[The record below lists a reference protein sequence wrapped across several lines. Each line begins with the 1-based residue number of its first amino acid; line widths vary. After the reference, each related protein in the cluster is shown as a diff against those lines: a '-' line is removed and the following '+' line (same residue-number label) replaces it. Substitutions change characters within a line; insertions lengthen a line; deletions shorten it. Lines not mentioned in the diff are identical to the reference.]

1 MRTTV
6 SFLFAAAL
14 AGSALAQSPAPAP
27 APAPVKIPR
36 PSQHA
41 VVTQTVG
48 LTDVT
53 ITYSRP
59 RVKGRTIWGALV
71 PYDKVWRTGAN
82 EATMISFSD
91 DVTINGQKLP
101 KGTYSLHTIPEPDE
115 WTIIFNSVADQ
126 WGSYSYDQSKDT
138 LRVKSK
144 AQPAEFREW
153 LTFDFPAV
161 SNDSATVAMR
171 WGGIAVPFTI
181 GTNTTAT
188 VLANLRASTSA
199 AAADDWQTSY
209 RAATFAYDNK
219 MDSDATRW
227 IEQSLKA
234 KETMN
239 NLWLRAQMYQRA
251 GNKADAVRTGELA
264 LSKKTDKDS
273 DILAGE
279 IRKQV
284 DSWKK

>member
-1 MRTTV
+1 MRTTLTFV
-6 SFLFAAAL
+6 FAAAL
-14 AGSALAQSPAPAP
+14 AGSALAQSAAPAP
-27 APAPVKIPR
+27 APPQIKLPR
-36 PSQHA
+36 VSQHA

-59 RVKGRTIWGALV
+59 GVKGRTLWGNLV

-82 EATMISFSD
+82 EATEISFSD
-91 DVTINGQKLP
+91 DVTINGQKLG
-101 KGTYSLHTIPEPDE
+101 KGTYSLHTVPNPDE

-126 WGSYSYDQSKDT
+126 WGSYSYDQTKDA

-161 SNDSATVAMR
+161 SNDAATVAIR
-171 WGGIAVPFTI
+171 WGGIAVPFTV
-181 GTNTTAT
+181 GTNTTAS
-188 VLANLRASTSA
+188 VLSALRAATA
-199 AAADDWQTSY
+199 TAAADDWQTPY
-209 RAATFAYDNK
+209 RAASFAFDSK
-219 MDSDATRW
+219 MDSDAARW

-234 KETMN
+234 KETLS

-251 GNKADAVRTGELA
+251 GDKADAIRTAELA
-264 LSKKTDKDS
+264 LSKKGDKDS

-279 IRKQV
+279 IRKQI
-284 DSWKK
+284 DGWKK